1 MQNCSFLVPFSHQS
15 ITTSFIKYLLK
26 SIYYIKSRK
35 IWVEFIKHAD
45 LGNVAQ
51 STRLERRVSSPS
63 DLETKHSEIWG
74 DTTKE
79 DISLDFVGNW
89 IWNKRCFR
97 NRIVFILYLFFLLF
111 WARNPEAHLILYKNK
126 SQCKSCKTVFTENRG
141 QKEMKYS
148 MYV

>member
-15 ITTSFIKYLLK
+15 ISTSFIKYLLK

-51 STRLERRVSSPS
+51 STRLERRASSPS

-141 QKEMKYS
+141 QKEMKFS